1 MRMGL
6 VPRRLRHLLGG
17 VEREADL
24 EDVYYAPE
32 VHVRLLS
39 LGKLEGWGVRFEDG
53 RMELKD
59 RYVDL
64 FIHRDYRHASWEV
77 QDGQ

>member
-1 MRMGL
+1 MPAYRGLRFQRALLSRPAGGIPLYGSGTARVMRST
-6 VPRRLRHLLGG
+6 GG

-39 LGKLEGWGVRFEDG
+39 FGKLEGQGG
-53 RMELKD
+53 TC
-59 RYVDL
+59 
-64 FIHRDYRHASWEV
+64 A
-77 QDGQ
+77 